1 MNSLEKRGDVSFKVM
16 ILGEGGRGGIF
27 IGGGVDPSRHHTP
40 FKKGEGSHT
49 KVLGLAR
56 SSFSV
61 TCDGTS

>member
-1 MNSLEKRGDVSFKVM
+1 MNSLEKRGDASFKVM
-16 ILGEGGRGGIF
+16 ILGEGGGIF